1 MSLYSEV
8 DETEHESSGEAV
20 SPTPGVVANP
30 FLLEIKTVQSSAF
43 RILIEAL
50 KEILTDA
57 NIECDSTGMKIIALD
72 ASHTVLVHMKLD
84 ASNFEQYYC
93 PEKQVLGISML
104 NFFKLIKTMG
114 NCDTLTLY
122 IEKSDINHLGIKVEN
137 GEKNSVTDFKLNLMD
152 LPIETISIPPAE
164 FDSVITMP
172 SSDFQK
178 IIRDM
183 HVLSDVIE
191 IRSVDQLL
199 IFRCEGDFATQ
210 ETKIGQ
216 THAGLTFLKNIK
228 PTEIVQGLFALK
240 YLVLFTKC
248 TNLCNSI
255 EMYLKN
261 DYPIIIKY
269 SIASLGSIKLCLA
282 PQVAEE

>member
-1 MSLYSEV
+1 MTT
-8 DETEHESSGEAV
+8 ETPLEK
-20 SPTPGVVANP
+20 NP
-30 FLLEIKTVQSSAF
+30 YILEIKTVQSSAF

-50 KEILTDA
+50 KEILTDV
-57 NIECDSTGMKIIALD
+57 NIECDSTGMKIMALD

-84 ASNFEQYYC
+84 AKNFEAYYC
-93 PEKQVLGISML
+93 PTKQILGISMI
-104 NFFKLIKTMG
+104 NMFKLIKTMG

-122 IEKSDINHLGIKVEN
+122 IEKDDINHLGIRVEN

-152 LPIETISIPPAE
+152 LTEETISIPPAE

-172 SSDFQK
+172 STDFQK

-183 HVLSDVIE
+183 HVLSDTIE

-199 IFRCEGDFATQ
+199 VFSCKGDFATQ
-210 ETKIGQ
+210 ETRIGQ
-216 THAGLTFLKNIK
+216 THSGMVFLKNTK

-282 PQVAEE
+282 PQIADE

>member
-1 MSLYSEV
+1 MSSVNEIEISETV
-8 DETEHESSGEAV
+8 TKEESL
-20 SPTPGVVANP
+20 GVVANP
-30 FLLEIKTVQSSAF
+30 YVLEIKTVQSSAF
-43 RILIEAL
+43 RVLIEAL

-57 NIECDSTGMKIIALD
+57 NIVCDSTGMKIIAID
-72 ASHTVLVHMKLD
+72 ASQTVLVHMKLD
-84 ASNFEQYYC
+84 SGNFESYYC
-93 PEKQVLGISML
+93 PVKQVLGISML

-114 NCDTLTLY
+114 NSDTLTLY

-152 LPIETISIPPAE
+152 LPVENISIPPAE

-172 SSDFQK
+172 STDFQK
-178 IIRDM
+178 TIRDM
-183 HVLSDVIE
+183 HVLSDIIE

-199 IFRCEGDFATQ
+199 VFRCEGDFATQ

-216 THAGLTFLKNIK
+216 TNSGLVFLKNSK

-282 PQVAEE
+282 PQAAED

>member
-1 MSLYSEV
+1 MSLSTEVSQTETLDLTETPSE
-8 DETEHESSGEAV
+8 E
-20 SPTPGVVANP
+20 PTAGVVANP
-30 FLLEIKTVQSSAF
+30 VLLEIKTVQSSAF

-57 NIECDSTGMKIIALD
+57 NIECDPTGMKIIALD

-84 ASNFEQYYC
+84 SGNFEHYFC

-152 LPIETISIPPAE
+152 LPEESISIPPAQ

-172 SSDFQK
+172 SNDFQK
-178 IIRDM
+178 IIRD
-183 HVLSDVIE
+183 
-191 IRSVDQLL
+191 
-199 IFRCEGDFATQ
+199 FR
-210 ETKIGQ
+210 
-216 THAGLTFLKNIK
+216 
-228 PTEIVQGLFALK
+228 
-240 YLVLFTKC
+240 
-248 TNLCNSI
+248 
-255 EMYLKN
+255 
-261 DYPIIIKY
+261 
-269 SIASLGSIKLCLA
+269 
-282 PQVAEE
+282 

>member
-8 DETEHESSGEAV
+8 DETEHETSGEV
-20 SPTPGVVANP
+20 TDSTPGVVANP

-57 NIECDSTGMKIIALD
+57 NIECDSSGMKIIALD

-152 LPIETISIPPAE
+152 LPVETISIPPAE

-172 SSDFQK
+172 SGDFQK